1 MLTIIKWLNVNK
13 LSLNVSKTSLLIF
26 DNIQFLAK
34 VNLGNDYVIEEIKSV
49 KYLGLIVDNLLKF
62 DLHIDH
68 IISKIQKRIGAMYI
82 SSSLLPIKYRKMFA
96 NALTLPHFDYLDT
109 IYGRASKTKLH
120 GLDVLYKKIA
130 KIALGVKQ
138 TESSLN

>member
-1 MLTIIKWLNVNK
+1 MLTIIKWLSVNK
-13 LSLNVSKTSLLIF
+13 LSLNIGKTSLLIF

-34 VNLGNDYVIEEIKSV
+34 INLGNDYVIEEIKSV

-68 IISKIQKRIGAMYI
+68 IISKVQKRIGAMYR

-96 NALTLPHFDYLDT
+96 NALTLPHFHYLDT

-120 GLDVLYKKIA
+120 GLDVLYKNSQNSTRCKT
-130 KIALGVKQ
+130 K
-138 TESSLN
+138 

>member
-49 KYLGLIVDNLLKF
+49 KYLGPIVDNLLKF
-62 DLHIDH
+62 DLYSIVFL
-68 IISKIQKRIGAMYI
+68 RM
-82 SSSLLPIKYRKMFA
+82 
-96 NALTLPHFDYLDT
+96 
-109 IYGRASKTKLH
+109 
-120 GLDVLYKKIA
+120 
-130 KIALGVKQ
+130 
-138 TESSLN
+138 